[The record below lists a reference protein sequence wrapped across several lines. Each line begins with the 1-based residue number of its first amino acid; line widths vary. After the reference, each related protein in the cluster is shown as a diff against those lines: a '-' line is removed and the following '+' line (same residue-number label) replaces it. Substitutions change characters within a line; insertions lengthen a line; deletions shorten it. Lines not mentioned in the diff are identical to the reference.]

1 MFTLLAPGGYH
12 TMAQAGSSAGSST
25 GSSDRPAEIAP
36 AEIAEVE
43 AREAQATLG
52 NDIGALEAL
61 WSESFVVSST
71 QNLILNKHQALNLFR
86 AGNIRLKTFERRIS
100 KVAIIGD
107 VALATGSEN
116 FTVKDDPEG
125 KEPSTADLFV
135 CSYMNTWKREGAG
148 WKLIGRHVG
157 LMARMP
163 SPAKS

>member
-1 MFTLLAPGGYH
+1 
-12 TMAQAGSSAGSST
+12 MAQGDSSGSST
-25 GSSDRPAEIAP
+25 GSSTGSSNRPEIAP

-71 QNLILNKHQALNLFR
+71 ENLILSKSQALNLFR
-86 AGNIRLKTFERRIS
+86 AGRIRLKTFERRVS
-100 KVAIIGD
+100 KVAVMGD
-107 VALATGSEN
+107 VALATGNEN
-116 FTVKDDPEG
+116 FTVKDDPSG
-125 KEPSTADLFV
+125 KEPPTSELFV
-135 CSYMNTWKREGAG
+135 CSYMNAWKREGAG

-163 SPAKS
+163 SQSKS